1 MVNLLVIEKE
11 LDKLKQIFMDFMRT
25 YSVQLRQ
32 QALKE
37 VSKELNRKQL
47 LQLEEMERKQLSKP
61 NAAFF
66 LKCVKVIEE
75 IENIGAQR
83 AKGKISKLAQE
94 FGLTESE
101 IEVLMACVRYNQLY
115 RKFTANKEEI
125 LRYI

>member
-1 MVNLLVIEKE
+1 MVNLLPI
-11 LDKLKQIFMDFMRT
+11 DKKIDEMKNEFLDFMRA
-25 YSVQLRQ
+25 YSVQLRE

-47 LQLEEMERKQLSKP
+47 LQLEEMERKQLSRT

-94 FGLTESE
+94 FGLSEEE
-101 IEVLMACVRYNQLY
+101 IEVLVAAVRYNRLY
-115 RKFTANKEEI
+115 RKFVANKEEI